1 MRGRRNAVIM
11 AAGMS
16 SRFVPLS
23 SEKPKGLL
31 KVKGEILIERQIR
44 QLLEA
49 GIRDITVV
57 TGYMADK
64 FAYLSAKFGV
74 SLVHNPDYERYNNT
88 SSVIRVLDR
97 LGNTF
102 LCSSDNYFPQ
112 NVFTDNPG
120 QSYYS
125 SLYAEGP
132 TTEYCISTDEEDNI
146 TGVCVGGRD
155 SLYMIGHVYL
165 DADFGPKFA
174 RILENEYLREE
185 TRREY
190 WEDVYIRHLKELPPM
205 KARRYK
211 DDEIAEFDTLDEL
224 RLFDKS
230 YITDTRSSVIKAI
243 ARRLGVEESE
253 LHDFRKR
260 EIPGSFSFEAPDGK
274 FLWNPEKQ
282 IIERS

>member
-1 MRGRRNAVIM
+1 M

-64 FAYLSAKFGV
+64 FAYLADKFGV

-102 LCSSDNYFPQ
+102 LCSSDNYFPR
-112 NVFTDNPG
+112 NVFADNPG

-132 TTEYCISTDEEDNI
+132 TAEYCLSTDEEDNI
-146 TGVCVGGRD
+146 KGVSVGGHD
-155 SLYMIGHVYL
+155 SWYMIGHVYL
-165 DADFGPKFA
+165 DADFGSKFA
-174 RILENEYLREE
+174 NILEKEYWHAEARQQ
-185 TRREY
+185 Y
-190 WEDVYIRHLKELPPM
+190 WEDVYISHLKELPPM
-205 KARRYK
+205 KIRRYN
-211 DDEIAEFDTLDEL
+211 DGEIAEFDTLDEL

-253 LHDFRKR
+253 LRDFRKR

-282 IIERS
+282 IIERP

>member
-57 TGYMADK
+57 TGYMAEK
-64 FAYLSAKFGV
+64 FAYLSDKFGV

-88 SSVIRVLDR
+88 SSVIRVLER
-97 LGNTF
+97 LANTY
-102 LCSSDNYFPQ
+102 LCSSDNYFPR
-112 NVFTDNPG
+112 NVFADNPG

-132 TTEYCISTDEEDNI
+132 TAEYCLSTDEEDNI
-146 TGVCVGGRD
+146 KGVSVGGHD
-155 SLYMIGHVYL
+155 SWYMIGHVYL
-165 DADFGPKFA
+165 DVDFGPKFA
-174 RILENEYLREE
+174 NILEKEYWHAEARQQ
-185 TRREY
+185 Y

-205 KARRYK
+205 KIRRYN
-211 DDEIAEFDTLDEL
+211 DGEIAEFDTLDEL

-243 ARRLGVEESE
+243 SRRLGVEESE

-260 EIPGSFSFEAPDGK
+260 EIPGGFSFEAPDGK
-274 FLWNPEKQ
+274 YFWNPENETIEKQ
-282 IIERS
+282 